1 MSTTDISFHAQE
13 ASRST
18 NSNAFSI
25 TGFVKQNAS
34 IVPGMFVLV
43 RLNSSVSLRVK
54 ITTVECIKHSN
65 EGSLVRLTT
74 IGDEEEIELLN
85 ALDIRDEVL
94 LVAKDLE

>member
-1 MSTTDISFHAQE
+1 MTDISFYAQE

-25 TGFVKQNAS
+25 TGFITQNALL
-34 IVPGMFVLV
+34 VPGMFVLV
-43 RLNSSVSLRVK
+43 RLNSSVSLHVK
-54 ITTVECIKHSN
+54 INTVERMKHST
-65 EGSLVRLTT
+65 EDDLVRITT

-94 LVAKDLE
+94 LIVKSLE